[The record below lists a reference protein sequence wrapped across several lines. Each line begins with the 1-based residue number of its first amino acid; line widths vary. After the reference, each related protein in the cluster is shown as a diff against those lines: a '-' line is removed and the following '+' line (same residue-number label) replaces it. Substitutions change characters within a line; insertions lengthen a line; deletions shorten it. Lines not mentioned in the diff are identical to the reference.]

1 MKNPALWNLGRILKV
16 RDEEELSQLTEED
29 IVKRF
34 REIAEEQNWTEEDY
48 EDGRFSGLM
57 PDHIDSDADSD
68 TKEAIMAY
76 CFDVGVLE
84 DEDEGEDKD
93 EVNGPPQQHKACSA
107 QDSRNVISHFH
118 FENLNGQREHLIFI
132 PIYLSEGIKHIR
144 DRNENK
150 EVGISRKIRKWV
162 YLNGSQVAAT
172 KTQSNFVQSTQASTQ
187 ISSCLFVKDQ

>member
-68 TKEAIMAY
+68 TKEAIMAS

-84 DEDEGEDKD
+84 DEDED
-93 EVNGPPQQHKACSA
+93 EQQSDDPPKHQGAADADDQQERKRKLTSHIPDALN
-107 QDSRNVISHFH
+107 NV
-118 FENLNGQREHLIFI
+118 
-132 PIYLSEGIKHIR
+132 SEEEITQLPVS
-144 DRNENK
+144 N
-150 EVGISRKIRKWV
+150 KIR
-162 YLNGSQVAAT
+162 YDSPDALNNVSE
-172 KTQSNFVQSTQASTQ
+172 KEITQFPASKKGKQA
-187 ISSCLFVKDQ
+187 